1 MGGVYDEQ
9 WQGIRDEI
17 EAVAAYNETQN
28 QKQEIVKRR
37 QSNLEIGEKKLVEQ
51 LKKLQDQK
59 KEYQRQVKD
68 KLGQLVEILKTIPVQ
83 NLVSQATSAIGSVE
97 GGVNSAGTQ
106 ISSSLDSAKN
116 KVDQAK
122 SKVDS
127 VKKIFVKTIN
137 KVRSELPEL
146 LTAEIINQIGC
157 SQEQTFLGND
167 VSNLVNQ
174 VGSNTNSLYIPIQA
188 VDLFGTLQ
196 TNPSSKVG
204 KIFYETG
211 EAFTTQENGKYPF
224 NKDLYELTQTPGQSY
239 FTTTGNFFDGVSNQP
254 LFDIQFVTIDNLGNT
269 GGFFK
274 IDLINR
280 PQNNVVSQFLTD
292 YYGKLDIVDLQNVFG
307 QIFDL
312 LCGSVSIQMNLSSQQ
327 LEVKGKYQ
335 LLLQRVLGLCFDNRQ
350 EIDVSGIAKVSP
362 TQDVDASFFQYNEI
376 DLREIDYTIENLRR
390 GVVEFQDCDNIKLPV
405 NNEEIT
411 NQILLVLSAN
421 TAGEILQAFES
432 VETSFVDNLQ
442 NNISIPGL
450 NFRLVVDTELLKTIP
465 QAFFSS
471 IISPKIILG
480 FYVMV
485 GATLPAYRQLLS
497 RITNIV
503 QFSETFSKLFI
514 NLSSKVIAK
523 FIQILVREIKKEIVL
538 LLRTLIRELK
548 KNGGK
553 KEAIILQLLTISGI
567 LVKLFG
573 DYRRCQSIIDEIQQ
587 IFQVALA
594 GNRIEI
600 PAIFLPLSR
609 FRSGFS
615 EARANLEMIKEFQSV
630 GIPTGAMPSG
640 APNFMTQ
647 SFFSSQQG
655 VERERYLN
663 SKTSVLVPLPPAVG
677 FGVPQPPVEAWG
689 LNL

>member
-1 MGGVYDEQ
+1 MGGVYDQQ

-17 EAVAAYNETQN
+17 EAVAAYNEVET

-51 LKKLQDQK
+51 LKKIQDQK
-59 KEYQRQVKD
+59 KEYQRQVKN
-68 KLGQLVEILKTIPVQ
+68 KLEQLVEILKTIPVQ
-83 NLVSQATSAIGSVE
+83 NLTSQVTSAIGSVE
-97 GGVNSAGTQ
+97 GGVNSVGTQ
-106 ISSSLDSAKN
+106 ISSSLDKVKN
-116 KVDQAK
+116 KVDQPK

-127 VKKIFVKTIN
+127 VKKIFVKVIN
-137 KVRSELPEL
+137 KIRSELPEL
-146 LTAEIINQIGC
+146 LTSEIINQLGC

-167 VSNLVNQ
+167 TSNLINQ
-174 VGSNTNSLYIPIQA
+174 VGVNTDSLYIPVQSI
-188 VDLFGTLQ
+188 DLFGMLQ
-196 TNPSSKVG
+196 TNPNSKVG

-211 EAFTTQENGKYPF
+211 VPYTTQTNGKYPF

-239 FTTTGNFFDGVSNQP
+239 FTTTGQFFEGVSAQP
-254 LFDIQFVTIDNLGNT
+254 LFNVQFTTTDNLGNT
-269 GGFFK
+269 GGFYK

-292 YYGKLDIVDLQNVFG
+292 YYGKLEIVDLQNVFG
-307 QIFDL
+307 QIFDSI
-312 LCGSVSIQMNLSSQQ
+312 CGSLSIQMNLSSQQ
-327 LEVKGKYQ
+327 LELKGKYQ
-335 LLLQRVLGLCFDNRQ
+335 LLLQRVLGLCFDDRN

-362 TQDVDASFFQYNEI
+362 TQDVDPSFFQFNEI
-376 DLREIDYTIENLRR
+376 DLREIDYTIENLRK

-432 VETSFVDNLQ
+432 VESTFVDNLQ
-442 NNISIPGL
+442 NNVSIPGL
-450 NFRLVVDTELLKTIP
+450 NFRLVVDTELLKKIP

-471 IISPKIILG
+471 ILSPKILFG
-480 FYVMV
+480 FYLML
-485 GATLPAYRQLLS
+485 ASILPTYRQILNKV
-497 RITNIV
+497 TNIL
-503 QFSETFSKLFI
+503 QFSVIFSKLFI
-514 NLSSKVIAK
+514 NLSSKVISK
-523 FIQILVREIKKEIVL
+523 FLKILVQEIKKEIVL
-538 LLRTLIRELK
+538 LLRILIRKLK
-548 KNGGK
+548 KNGAK
-553 KEAIILQLLTISGI
+553 KEAIILQLLTVSGI

-594 GNRIEI
+594 GTRIQI
-600 PAIFLPLSR
+600 PAIFLPLSK

-615 EARANLEMIKEFQSV
+615 EVRANLEMVKEFQSI

-655 VERERYLN
+655 IERERYLN
-663 SKTSVLVPLPPAVG
+663 SKTSVLVQVPPALG
-677 FGVPQPPVEAWG
+677 LGVPQPPVEAFG